1 MPISYYRNTITIS
14 DNALRS
20 CGKRGSDNKMAED
33 LKRAIPFDQ
42 SIKMTLLFL
51 HFIGFSGWY
60 GGILAG
66 MKASPLFPV
75 LTVLSGLLLMGRE
88 LYKDGWA
95 WFVATEGIL
104 NLGKVFLLVLASA
117 VGEHRGIV
125 LGTVLLLGLLSS
137 HLPKETRERR
147 IL

>member
-1 MPISYYRNTITIS
+1 MELT
-14 DNALRS
+14 
-20 CGKRGSDNKMAED
+20 
-33 LKRAIPFDQ
+33 KRAIPFDQ
-42 SIKMTLLFL
+42 PIKITLLFL

-75 LTVLSGLLLMGRE
+75 VTGLSGFLLMGRE

-95 WFVATEGIL
+95 WLVAIEGML
-104 NLGKVFLLVLASA
+104 NLLKVPLLVLVSA
-117 VGEHRGIV
+117 MGEHRGIV
-125 LGTVLLLGLLSS
+125 LGIVLLLGLLSS

-147 IL
+147 LI